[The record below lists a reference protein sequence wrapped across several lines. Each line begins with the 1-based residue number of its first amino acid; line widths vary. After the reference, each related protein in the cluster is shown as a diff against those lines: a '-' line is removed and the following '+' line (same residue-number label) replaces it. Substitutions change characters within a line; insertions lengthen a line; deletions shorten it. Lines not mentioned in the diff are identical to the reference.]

1 MSPVLHAAPDTLGAI
16 TFAGPMLLALP
27 VAALAGLVSFASP
40 CVLPLVPGYLG
51 YVTGLASTGGGGT
64 RQAGTGVGA
73 GGLEGR
79 GRRRL
84 LAGAVLFVL
93 GFSAVFIAIGFSA
106 GVLGGLLAQW
116 ADEIARVLG
125 VLVVVLGLAFV
136 GALPAL
142 SGLGRTA
149 TVRVRPRPGLAGA
162 PLLGVTFG
170 LGWTPCMGPTL
181 AAITSLAFVSG
192 SGTRSIV
199 LAGAYAAGLGI
210 PFVLVALAAARGV
223 RGLEVLRRHR
233 LALVRAGGALLV
245 VVGVLLVTGVWGQ
258 WTSALGARFASWALL

>member
-1 MSPVLHAAPDTLGAI
+1 
-16 TFAGPMLLALP
+16 MLLALP

-64 RQAGTGVGA
+64 RQADTGVGA

-93 GFSAVFIAIGFSA
+93 GFSVVFIVIGFSA
-106 GVLGGLLAQW
+106 GVLGGLLTQW
-116 ADEIARVLG
+116 ASEIARVLG
-125 VLVVVLGLAFV
+125 VLVVLLGLAFAGV
-136 GALPAL
+136 LPAL
-142 SGLGRTA
+142 PVLGRTVTA
-149 TVRVRPRPGLAGA
+149 RVRPRPGLAGA

-192 SGTRSIV
+192 SGSRSIV
-199 LAGAYAAGLGI
+199 LAAAYAAGLGI

-223 RGLEVLRRHR
+223 RGLKGLRRHR
-233 LALVRAGGALLV
+233 LVLARAGGALLV
-245 VVGVLLVTGVWGQ
+245 VVGLLLVTGLWGQ